1 MPSQHC
7 LLEVFMKMHISTKD
21 RLLGL
26 LDISVWSCGSG
37 RAAMH
42 SPWGTVEGRRPSGF
56 PLNLLE
62 VMESWCL
69 E

>member
-37 RAAMH
+37 RLY
-42 SPWGTVEGRRPSGF
+42 SGQ
-56 PLNLLE
+56 LCIAHGAL
-62 VMESWCL
+62 
-69 E
+69 